1 MSNEPRY
8 SLDEAHFIF
17 AKQFNGRVWEL
28 LEKESRTL
36 DEDEEL
42 VQAAYASY
50 YHWLHA
56 GGGAHRQR
64 SEWLLARVYTVLGQ
78 AQQAIVHAQRCLSIT
93 EEQRHLLQD
102 FDVAYAYEAMARAY
116 ALSGDRPQAE
126 EYRRSAQSAGDR
138 IRDAEDR
145 RIFQKDLVEGDWYGL
160 S

>member
-1 MSNEPRY
+1 MSSEPRY
-8 SLDEAHFIF
+8 SIEEAHFIF

-36 DEDEEL
+36 DEDEEMVL
-42 VQAAYASY
+42 AAYASY

-78 AQQAIVHAQRCLSIT
+78 ADQAIIHAQRCLTLT
-93 EEQRHLLQD
+93 EGQRHLLQD

-116 ALSGDRPQAE
+116 ALSKDKAQAL
-126 EYRRSAQSAGDR
+126 EYRHTAQAAGER
-138 IRDAEDR
+138 IGDAEDR
-145 RIFQKDLVEGDWYGL
+145 RIFQDDLEGGDWYGVD
-160 S
+160 